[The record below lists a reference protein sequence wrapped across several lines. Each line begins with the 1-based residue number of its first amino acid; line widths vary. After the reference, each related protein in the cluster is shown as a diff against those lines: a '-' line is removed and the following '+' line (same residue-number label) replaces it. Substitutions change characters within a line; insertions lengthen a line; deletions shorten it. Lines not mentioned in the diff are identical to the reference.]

1 MVIIIE
7 IYICVCV
14 VLKKTLKNVHFVAS
28 VGPFLPFTGLMK
40 QHSDCTAV
48 HCTFLQVTF
57 AKCP

>member
-7 IYICVCV
+7 IYMCVCCS
-14 VLKKTLKNVHFVAS
+14 KKDFKNVHFVAS
-28 VGPFLPFTGLMK
+28 VGPFLPLAGLMR

-48 HCTFLQVTF
+48 QCTFLQVTF